1 MSKSVILGFTFLVSG
16 RALSFMTR
24 GLQLIPNSAALT
36 PRGIVTLIEF
46 FRFFSSMFFNFI
58 SVYLMLLLVYGILI
72 PPVRDG

>member
-46 FRFFSSMFFNFI
+46 FRFFST
-58 SVYLMLLLVYGILI
+58 VPPGAAGALGYLEKLNT
-72 PPVRDG
+72 